1 MTDASNLT
9 AVLDGHW
16 HGSNG
21 LAFCPAHHNT
31 RTPALSLKDGRD
43 GKLLVQ
49 CFAGCSWQDVF
60 AALRARGLLVG
71 HRDRRPNPR
80 EMERRKA
87 EERAEHRRRIK
98 EAQRFWD
105 RADPIAGT
113 LGQRY
118 LEARGI
124 SCPLPPALRFHPRCW
139 HGPTAKCVPAMVA
152 KVTIGSELVGVHRTF
167 LAEPGIKA
175 FDERSKMMLGP
186 CAGGAVCLSNGTGPL
201 LVAEGIETALSL
213 LCDPDTAHFQVWAA
227 LSTSSMSGL
236 LLPKFPGE
244 LILAPDGDTAG
255 RKAAK
260 GLAERAHSAGW
271 LVTTINCP
279 DGCDWNDVLR
289 REMGK

>member
-9 AVLDGHW
+9 AVLGGHW

-43 GKLLVQ
+43 GKLLVH

-87 EERAEHRRRIK
+87 KEKAEHRRRIK

-152 KVTIGSELVGVHRTF
+152 KVTIGSELVGVQRTF
-167 LAEPGIKA
+167 LVEPGTKA
-175 FDERSKMMLGP
+175 FGKSSKLMRGP
-186 CAGGAVCLSNGTGPL
+186 CAGGAVHLSDGHGPL
-201 LVAEGIETALSL
+201 VVTEGIETGLSVL
-213 LCDPDTAHFQVWAA
+213 SGLSDISPRVRAA
-227 LSTSSMSGL
+227 LGTSGMIGL
-236 LLPKFPGE
+236 ILPRQPGE
-244 LILAPDGDTAG
+244 LIIAPDGDAPG
-255 RKAAK
+255 RDAAK
-260 GLAERAHSAGW
+260 KLADRATIAGW
-271 LVTTINCP
+271 QVRITHCP
-279 DGCDWNDVLR
+279 DGCDWNDLA
-289 REMGK
+289 REVAA